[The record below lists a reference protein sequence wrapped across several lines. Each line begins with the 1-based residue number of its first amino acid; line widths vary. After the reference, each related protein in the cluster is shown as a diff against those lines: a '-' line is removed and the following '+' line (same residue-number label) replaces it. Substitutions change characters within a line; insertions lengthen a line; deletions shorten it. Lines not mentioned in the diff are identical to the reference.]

1 MWWRFTGP
9 DEFAVAV
16 SFGEDAHEAWLT
28 VEDAACIGISDA
40 RVAPCGVD
48 GDAHLIL
55 IEMCCA
61 GMEAHDSGGGA
72 SWDLVQAGALGGRY

>member
-1 MWWRFTGP
+1 M
-9 DEFAVAV
+9 
-16 SFGEDAHEAWLT
+16 T
-28 VEDAACIGISDA
+28 VKHPAYVGVGDA

-48 GDAHLIL
+48 SDAHLIL

-61 GMEAHDSGGGA
+61 GVEAHDPGGGA

>member
-9 DEFAVAV
+9 DEFAVPV

-55 IEMCCA
+55 IEMCA
-61 GMEAHDSGGGA
+61 AVIEAHHADSGA
-72 SWDLVQAGALGGRY
+72 PRDLV